1 MARRGKRISP
11 ERESMVHLAGF
22 AVLVGL
28 LIVISFLDI
37 SRLFSGGALL
47 LSASTCCARSR
58 GESELI
64 TRASETHGRQDWN
77 RLKQ

>member
-1 MARRGKRISP
+1 MPRAYDLRCGQAARCGKRIAS

-37 SRLFSGGALL
+37 SRLFSG
-47 LSASTCCARSR
+47 
-58 GESELI
+58 EI
-64 TRASETHGRQDWN
+64 FF
-77 RLKQ
+77 

>member
-37 SRLFSGGALL
+37 SRLFNGG
-47 LSASTCCARSR
+47 RFF
-58 GESELI
+58 
-64 TRASETHGRQDWN
+64 
-77 RLKQ
+77 